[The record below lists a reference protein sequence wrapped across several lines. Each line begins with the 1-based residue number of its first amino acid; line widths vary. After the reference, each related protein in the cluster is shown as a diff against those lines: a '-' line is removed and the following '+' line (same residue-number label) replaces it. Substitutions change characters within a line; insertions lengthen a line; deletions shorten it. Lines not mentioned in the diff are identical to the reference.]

1 MQIKQKP
8 ANKTK
13 TSEQQQQRQQ
23 FFAHK
28 KLLRGGTCVWC
39 FCYRKKN
46 INWLEIVLLA
56 SFTVLHL

>member
-8 ANKTK
+8 ASKTK

-28 KLLRGGTCVWC
+28 N
-39 FCYRKKN
+39 F
-46 INWLEIVLLA
+46 LEGELA
-56 SFTVLHL
+56 FGAFDTFKILS